1 MIKHGVKKNF
11 YIPHPDAD
19 RSLFLTKLTGSAS
32 LEELRVVLQNNIGSF
47 VPLTRKGQVRTMN
60 TELFDLSAWLM
71 ENRNTITTNWV
82 NNAVSYTH
90 LTLPT
95 ILLV

>member
-1 MIKHGVKKNF
+1 MNDSLRFLNDFYNVKSTLIRIF
-11 YIPHPDAD
+11 AVD
-19 RSLFLTKLTGSAS
+19 
-32 LEELRVVLQNNIGSF
+32 
-47 VPLTRKGQVRTMN
+47 
-60 TELFDLSAWLM
+60 
-71 ENRNTITTNWV
+71 